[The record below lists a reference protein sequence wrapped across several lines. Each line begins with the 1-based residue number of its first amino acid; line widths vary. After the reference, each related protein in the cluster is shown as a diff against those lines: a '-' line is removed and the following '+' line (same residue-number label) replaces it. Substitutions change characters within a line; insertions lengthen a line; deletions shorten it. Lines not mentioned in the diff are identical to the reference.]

1 MAIAIGRFGRGKRW
15 IVAQIKSFFVFIW
28 RKIMRAI
35 RGPRPENNDIALEV
49 NPEMDFQVSVHYQ
62 LLAKEHLYNI
72 IFQMLCL
79 YFQSYSKLSLFL
91 GRKW

>member
-1 MAIAIGRFGRGKRW
+1 
-15 IVAQIKSFFVFIW
+15 
-28 RKIMRAI
+28 MRAI

-72 IFQMLCL
+72 IPNVVPIF
-79 YFQSYSKLSLFL
+79 SILF
-91 GRKW
+91 

>member
-49 NPEMDFQVSVHYQ
+49 NPEMDFQVSIHYQ

-72 IFQMLCL
+72 
-79 YFQSYSKLSLFL
+79 YSKYCAYIFNLILNYRYF
-91 GRKW
+91 

>member
-15 IVAQIKSFFVFIW
+15 IIAQIKAFFVGIA

-35 RGPRPENNDIALEV
+35 RGGPRPEENDIALEV
-49 NPEMDFQVSVHYQ
+49 NPEMDFQVSIHYQ

-72 IFQMLCL
+72 KCCA
-79 YFQSYSKLSLFL
+79 SLFVIGL
-91 GRKW
+91 